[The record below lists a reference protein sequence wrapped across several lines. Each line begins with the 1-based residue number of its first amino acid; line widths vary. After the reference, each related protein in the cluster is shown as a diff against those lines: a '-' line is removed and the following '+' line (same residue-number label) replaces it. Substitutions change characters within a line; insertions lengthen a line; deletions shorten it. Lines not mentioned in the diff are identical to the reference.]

1 MTTATKAQLPLC
13 IDCDGTL
20 IQTDLLHES
29 ILLMVKSSLASLLRL
44 PLWLLRGKAAFKN
57 NIAKRASPDFSTL
70 PYNREVLR
78 LLECAR
84 GEGRTTVLVTAAPRQ
99 YAEGVARHLKLF
111 DQVFST
117 RDNVNLAGKNKAA
130 CLVEAFGDGNFI
142 YAGNSRA
149 DIPVWAFS
157 GGAIVVSSSNRLKA
171 AAAKVTSVLQI
182 IEPHR
187 SSLKIWIRAIRIHQW
202 LKNLLVLVPVLAA
215 HQITNAH
222 TAGSALLA
230 FFAFSFCS
238 SAVYVINDLLDL
250 TADRLHPRKRNR
262 PFASGTLSV
271 AKGLCIA
278 PILLALAAV
287 ISTQLPLSFVGV
299 LLAYFVS
306 TCLYSFWLKEQVIVD
321 VMLLASLYTSRILAG
336 AAATSIVPSFWLL
349 AFSMFVFLG
358 LALIKRYSELMLLR
372 TEGKQRIL
380 GRGYTAEDAPV
391 LLSLGSAAGY
401 AAVLILSLYINSAD
415 VDGLYPN
422 RWALWMILPP
432 FLYWM
437 SRVWLKAHRGEMH
450 EDPVMFAVTDKQ
462 SWLVV
467 ACMAGAMWTAAL
479 R

>member
-1 MTTATKAQLPLC
+1 MTTVTKAQLPLC

-29 ILLMVKSSLASLLRL
+29 ILLMVKTSLASIWRL
-44 PLWLLRGKAAFKN
+44 PLWLLKGKAAFKTE
-57 NIAKRASPDFSTL
+57 IAESVSPDFTTL
-70 PYNREVLR
+70 PYNREVLN

-84 GEGRTTVLVTAAPRQ
+84 EEGRIVVLVTAAPQ
-99 YAEGVARHLKLF
+99 PYAEGVAQHLKLF

-117 RDNVNLAGKNKAA
+117 RDNINLAGSKKAA

-149 DIPVWAFS
+149 DIPVWEAS
-157 GGAIVVSSSNRLKA
+157 GGAIVVSSSKRINA
-171 AAAKVTSVLQI
+171 AAAKVTSVLQTI
-182 IEPHR
+182 TPPA
-187 SSLKIWIRAIRIHQW
+187 SSLKVWIRAIRVHQW
-202 LKNLLVLVPVLAA
+202 LKNLLVLVPALAA
-215 HQITNAH
+215 HKITDTH
-222 TAGSALLA
+222 TAGNAVLA

-250 TADRLHPRKRNR
+250 TADRLHPRKRTR
-262 PFASGTLSV
+262 PFASGKLSV
-271 AKGLCIA
+271 AKGLCVA
-278 PILLALAAV
+278 PILLALVAA
-287 ISTQLPLSFVGV
+287 ISTQLPSPFVWV

-306 TCLYSFWLKEQVIVD
+306 TCLYSFWLKGQVIVD

-336 AAATSIVPSFWLL
+336 AAATSIIPSFWLL

-358 LALIKRYSELMLLR
+358 LALIKRYSELMLWR
-372 TEGKQRIL
+372 TEGRQRLI

-391 LLSLGSAAGY
+391 LLSLGTAAGY
-401 AAVLILSLYINSAD
+401 AAVLVLSFYINSAD

-437 SRVWLKAHRGEMH
+437 SRIWLKAHRGEMH
-450 EDPVMFAVTDKQ
+450 EDPVMFAVTDRQ
-462 SWLVV
+462 SWLVF